1 MSRDKFIS
9 DNLYNMRERFKRNHS
24 EHLPD
29 AGNESAAPQSNSED
43 AENIRSF
50 SSRNE
55 LSETTAAKAQTPN
68 THVPRLPQISPSG
81 ASSETA
87 RERRDLEGRLL
98 RDLNFVESEEDF
110 IRQHSQNM
118 SKFKSVIERLLT
130 ELNDKD
136 QLDARKL
143 NQLRIEYFQA
153 YGKFDSSLAHN
164 SLNKVSG
171 TMHTAQNQP
180 ASPWPLAAAIISGA
194 LIISLAMFWMFG
206 V

>member
-9 DNLYNMRERFKRNHS
+9 DDLYNMRERFKRNHS
-24 EHLPD
+24 ELLPD
-29 AGNESAAPQSNSED
+29 APHSDGETP
-43 AENIRSF
+43 ENIRSF

-55 LSETTAAKAQTPN
+55 SSETTAAKAQTHT
-68 THVPRLPQISPSG
+68 THIPRLPQISASG
-81 ASSETA
+81 ENSETA

-110 IRQHSQNM
+110 IRKHSENM
-118 SKFKSVIERLLT
+118 SKFKSVIERLLA
-130 ELNDKD
+130 ELTDLD

-164 SLNKVSG
+164 SLNKTSG
-171 TMHTAQNQP
+171 TTQTAQSQP
-180 ASPWPLAAAIISGA
+180 ASSWPLAAAIISGA